1 MAVLAPTPLQTADSI
16 QDVRVSTASIWS
28 DRIWQ
33 LDVTLPGTTRSD
45 VALDWGFALADGSR
59 FTDPHWTPWREA
71 AKRFLWTLSVDPP
84 AGHRRARDSSLLSA
98 FQHLRVLIRWMAGE
112 GYGRFADLD
121 RDAAERFLATV
132 KARPGRKGQALSGA
146 TLAGYASL
154 LNILYL
160 QRDRLQDAPREDL
173 LAADRLRL
181 LTGRWRQRRRSLR
194 CTPDDIAVPLVSAA
208 IRLLGSAADDIIA
221 LRDRAHAALSDAAS
235 RRLNQSAMDVYIR
248 SALADFV
255 FSTTGGE
262 ERPWRTEP
270 VTGPAAVNFLVSRLY
285 DACFVVIA
293 YLVGARVSEIL
304 GLKVGCIVE
313 HPSTDGM
320 ETFTYLSGRIYKTAD
335 GPVGQPHRWVA
346 PAPVVRAVV
355 VLERLSEPVRR
366 CSGRDELWLMAAA
379 GGGEGG
385 IHIRRSANLID
396 HLNGPFAAFI
406 NLPLDNGRSWHLST
420 HQGRKTF
427 ARFVGRRDRTGLHA
441 LAAHFGHVTRIMTDA
456 SYVGTDFDLADLIDA
471 EALDETRAALEK
483 LLTATRLAG
492 KAGRT
497 IAARSRFRGRKRDGD
512 VKEYVDFILRETD
525 MRLGVCDWGYCVYR
539 RESAACL
546 GGDSGPNPV
555 LRTQSTCVGC
565 ANFAVTEK
573 HRPVWAARRQRND
586 DLLVHPALDPESRAL
601 AVARVEE
608 CDRILAELDQN
619 RDHDGT

>member
-1 MAVLAPTPLQTADSI
+1 MAAIVPMPLRTADSM
-16 QDVRVSTASIWS
+16 QDVRISTASVWS
-28 DRIWQ
+28 DRTWQ
-33 LDVTLPGTTRSD
+33 LDVTLPGTVRSD
-45 VALDWGFALADGSR
+45 VALDWGFALADGSY
-59 FTDPHWTPWREA
+59 FTDPQWTPWRET
-71 AKRFLWTLSVDPP
+71 AKRFLWTLRVDPP
-84 AGHRRARDSSLLSA
+84 AGHRRARDSSLVRA

-112 GYGRFADLD
+112 GYRRFADLD

-181 LTGRWRQRRRSLR
+181 LTGRWRQRRGSHP
-194 CTPDDIAVPLVSAA
+194 CTPDAVAVPLVGAA
-208 IRLLGSAADDIIA
+208 IRLLGSHADDIIA
-221 LRDRAHAALSDAAS
+221 LRDLAHAALWDAKS
-235 RRLNQSAMDVYIR
+235 RRLDQYATDMCVR
-248 SALADFV
+248 SALAGFI
-255 FSTTGGE
+255 FSTPAGE

-270 VTGPAAVNFLVSRLY
+270 VTGLAAMHFLVSRLY

-313 HPSTDGM
+313 HPSADGT

-335 GPVGQPHRWVA
+335 GHGGQPHRWVA
-346 PAPVVRAVV
+346 PVPVVCAVA

-366 CSGRDELWLMAAA
+366 CTGRDELWLMAAA
-379 GGGEGG
+379 GGDAG

-406 NLPLDNGRSWHLST
+406 NLPIHNGRPWHLSP

-456 SYVGTDFDLADLIDA
+456 SYVGTDFELGDLIDA
-471 EALDETRAALEK
+471 EALDETRAALEE

-497 IAARSRFRGRKRDGD
+497 IAARSRFRGRTRDGD
-512 VKEYVDFILRETD
+512 VREYVDFVLRETD
-525 MRLGVCDWGYCVYR
+525 MRLGACDWGYCVYR
-539 RESAACL
+539 RESSACL

-573 HRPVWAARRQRND
+573 HRPVWEARRQRNG
-586 DLLVHPALDPESRAL
+586 DLLVHPAIDPESRTL
-601 AVARVEE
+601 AAARVEE
-608 CDRILAELDQN
+608 SDRILAELDQN
-619 RDHDGT
+619 RVRDGG